1 VKLAIAPRVEP
12 LGPHHN
18 RAAFTCGE
26 PTLDA
31 YVRRYASQD
40 VRRRIAQVF
49 VAVAGTPESI
59 SGYYSLSAASFSR
72 EDLPPEMA
80 RRLPRYPIPAAILG
94 RLAVDRAYQGR
105 GLGEF
110 LLFDACERIF
120 QANRSSIGRQLHRTR
135 PPSAPPQANLA
146 TALYDSRATDGA
158 ESALGRRPAWPRS
171 VQCIDNNGCTM
182 ARFRCPC
189 TEAVVGW
196 RRE

>member
-1 VKLAIAPRVEP
+1 MKLAIAPRVEP

-31 YVRRYASQD
+31 YIRRYASQD

-49 VAVAGTPESI
+49 VAVAGAPESI
-59 SGYYSLSAASFSR
+59 CGYYSLSAASFSR
-72 EDLPPEMA
+72 EDLPPELA

-120 QANRSSIGRQLHRTR
+120 QASRSMAVYAVMVDAIDDRARTFYERYGFQVFPETTNRLFLPLQTLERARRSS
-135 PPSAPPQANLA
+135 
-146 TALYDSRATDGA
+146 RA
-158 ESALGRRPAWPRS
+158 R
-171 VQCIDNNGCTM
+171 
-182 ARFRCPC
+182 
-189 TEAVVGW
+189 
-196 RRE
+196 